1 VQNANIHVCSGG
13 ILGLGEGQ
21 TDRASMLRSLANLEK
36 HHPASFKVNA
46 CAGVNIPKVTQV
58 SIPIAF
64 TP

>member
-1 VQNANIHVCSGG
+1 MK
-13 ILGLGEGQ
+13 E
-21 TDRASMLRSLANLEK
+21 LRHDWTLAEVEALFALPFNDLLF
-36 HHPASFKVNA
+36 SFRVNA